1 MDDGSASIFCFTPLR
16 VTVSEWD
23 RLRAAPPSP
32 ESSLGSI
39 GSAPASSQGPCPVSP
54 SDSSTG
60 LIALVEDLR
69 REVGAL
75 HAKVECLERE
85 NLELRQQVGYWKSR
99 HRDALNRVSALE
111 QKVEQ
116 RDGEKRQLQADL
128 FGRRSEAQVG
138 KDRSNDLEDPRD
150 DSQKPQRK
158 RGQQPGNPGPKR
170 RDYSHLPVREQFVEW
185 PPEHS
190 VCPCCGLPL
199 RPLSDTEDS
208 EQIEIEVSAYRRV
221 IHRRRYRRTCTC
233 DGPITLTAPPP
244 PKLIPKGRYGISVWV
259 EILLDKYFTYRPT
272 ERLLAGLRLWG
283 LDLAPGTLTDGLESL
298 EVLLRPIDEALKSR
312 NSQGDLHQGD
322 ETRWR
327 VFITRED
334 KQGYG
339 WWLWVVLGPDT
350 VIYLLD
356 ASRGH
361 TVPESHFRAE
371 SRGVL
376 VVDRYAAYKA
386 MSWVK
391 DRVLVLAFCWA
402 HVRRDFIRVG
412 KGWSELKTW
421 ALEWLRRIRVL
432 YRLNDRRLTARKAAT
447 AFAEADGPLR
457 QAVAAIQAQM
467 ETELARAELAT
478 PCRKALESLHEH
490 WEGLTRFVDDPRIPM
505 DNNASER
512 RARGPAVA
520 RKNFYGSGS
529 LWSGQLAAAAFS
541 IFATLSLW
549 KLNPR
554 KWLTWY
560 FEHCARAGGKVPED
574 IQPFLPW
581 NLSPEKKREL
591 GATGGS
597 RWEDFSPSRAPPG
610 QES

>member
-1 MDDGSASIFCFTPLR
+1 MDGQLVQPCRPND
-16 VTVSEWD
+16 
-23 RLRAAPPSP
+23 SP
-32 ESSLGSI
+32 TE
-39 GSAPASSQGPCPVSP
+39 
-54 SDSSTG
+54 
-60 LIALVEDLR
+60 LITLVEDLR
-69 REVGAL
+69 RHVSEL
-75 HAKVECLERE
+75 HAKVDRLERE
-85 NLELRQQVGYWKSR
+85 NLEFRQQVGYWKSR
-99 HRDALNRVSALE
+99 HRDALDRVSTLE

-116 RDGEKRQLQADL
+116 LEGEKRQLQADL
-128 FGRRSEAQVG
+128 FGRRSEAQPG
-138 KDRSNDLEDPRD
+138 NDRSNDLDDPQD
-150 DSQKPQRK
+150 DSQKPKRN

-170 RDYSHLPVREQFVEW
+170 RDYSHLPVREEFVEL
-185 PPEHS
+185 PPEQC

-199 RPLSDTEDS
+199 PRLSGTEDS

-221 IHRRRYRRTCTC
+221 IRRRRYRRTCTC
-233 DGPITLTAPPP
+233 AGPITLAAPPP

-259 EILLDKYFTYRPT
+259 EILLDKYFSYRPT
-272 ERLLAGLRLWG
+272 ERLLASLRLFG
-283 LDLAPGTLTDGLESL
+283 LDLAPGTVTDGLEQL
-298 EVLLRPIDEALKSR
+298 EVLLRPIDEALKTR

-327 VFITRED
+327 VFVALEG
-334 KQGYG
+334 KEGYG

-356 ASRGH
+356 ASRSH
-361 TVPESHFRAE
+361 TVPENHFRVE

-391 DRVLVLAFCWA
+391 DGVLILAFCWA

-412 KGWSELKTW
+412 KGWPELKTW

-432 YRLNDRRLTARKAAT
+432 YRWNDRRLAAQKDAA
-447 AFAEADGPLR
+447 AFGEADGRLR
-457 QAVAAIQAQM
+457 QAVAEMKMRM
-467 ETELARAELAT
+467 ETEPARAELAT
-478 PCRKALESLHEH
+478 PCRKALDSLQEH

-529 LWSGQLAAAAFS
+529 LWSGRLAAALFS
-541 IFATLSLW
+541 IFATVSLW

-554 KWLTWY
+554 RWLTWY
-560 FEHCARAGGKVPED
+560 FEHCAMAGGKVPED

-581 NLSPEKKREL
+581 HLDARKRSELGEREL
-591 GATGGS
+591 PE
-597 RWEDFSPSRAPPG
+597 EDDTS
-610 QES
+610 

>member
-32 ESSLGSI
+32 ESSRGPVDA
-39 GSAPASSQGPCPVSP
+39 APALPQGPGSVCP
-54 SDSSTG
+54 SDPSTA
-60 LIALVEDLR
+60 LMALVEDLR
-69 REVGAL
+69 REVSAL
-75 HAKVECLERE
+75 HAKVERLERE
-85 NLELRQQVGYWKSR
+85 NLELRQQAGYWKSR
-99 HRDALNRVSALE
+99 HRDTLQRVSSLE

-116 RDGEKRQLQADL
+116 LEGEKRQLQADL
-128 FGRRSEAQVG
+128 FGRRSEAQPG
-138 KDRSNDLEDPRD
+138 NDRSNDLEDPQD
-150 DSQKPQRK
+150 DSQKPKRN

-170 RDYSHLPVREQFVEW
+170 RDYSHLPVREQFVEL
-185 PPEHS
+185 PPEEC

-199 RPLSDTEDS
+199 RPLSATEDA

-233 DGPITLTAPPP
+233 KGPTTLTAPPP
-244 PKLIPKGRYGISVWV
+244 PKLIPKGCYGISVWV
-259 EILLDKYFTYRPT
+259 EILLDKYFSYRPT
-272 ERLLAGLRLWG
+272 ERLLASWRLLG
-283 LDLAPGTLTDGLESL
+283 LDLAPGTVTDGLEQL
-298 EVLLRPIDEALKSR
+298 EVLVRPIDEALKAR
-312 NSQGDLHQGD
+312 NSEGDFHQGD

-327 VFITRED
+327 VFIALEG
-334 KQGYG
+334 KEGFG

-356 ASRGH
+356 ASRSH
-361 TVPESHFRAE
+361 TVPEAHFRAA

-386 MSWVK
+386 MSGVK
-391 DRVLVLAFCWA
+391 NGVLVLAFCWA

-412 KGWSELKTW
+412 KGWPELKTW
-421 ALEWLRRIRVL
+421 ALQWLRRIRVL
-432 YRLNDRRLTARKAAT
+432 YRLNDRRLAAQKDAV
-447 AFAEADGPLR
+447 AFGEADGRLR
-457 QAVAAIQAQM
+457 HTVAELKTAM
-467 ETELARAELAT
+467 ETELARADLAT
-478 PCRKALESLHEH
+478 PCRKALESLQEH
-490 WEGLTRFVDDPRIPM
+490 WDGLTRFVDDPRIPM

-529 LWSGQLAAAAFS
+529 LWSGRLAAAFFS

-549 KLNPR
+549 KLNAR

-560 FEHCARAGGKVPED
+560 FEHCARAGGKVPEE

-581 NLSPEKKREL
+581 NLDARKRSEL
-591 GATGGS
+591 GERGLAEGNDTS
-597 RWEDFSPSRAPPG
+597 
-610 QES
+610 

>member
-1 MDDGSASIFCFTPLR
+1 MGGQLVQVCF
-16 VTVSEWD
+16 
-23 RLRAAPPSP
+23 
-32 ESSLGSI
+32 
-39 GSAPASSQGPCPVSP
+39 P
-54 SDSSTG
+54 SDERPSDPSTQ

-69 REVGAL
+69 REVGEL
-75 HAKVECLERE
+75 RVEVHRLQRE

-99 HRDALNRVSALE
+99 HRDALDRVTALG

-116 RDGEKRQLQADL
+116 LEGEKRQLQADL
-128 FGRRSEAQVG
+128 FGRRSEARPG
-138 KDRSNDLEDPRD
+138 NDRSNDLEDPQD
-150 DSQKPQRK
+150 DSQGPQRN

-170 RDYSHLPVREQFVEW
+170 RDYSHLPVRETFLELA
-185 PPEHS
+185 PEHC
-190 VCPCCGLPL
+190 VCPRCGQPL
-199 RPLSDTEDS
+199 LRRSDTEDS
-208 EQIEIEVSAYRRV
+208 ELIEIEVGAYRRV
-221 IHRRRYRRTCTC
+221 IHRRRYQRTCTC
-233 DGPITLTAPPP
+233 DGPNTLTAPSP

-259 EILLDKYFTYRPT
+259 EILLDKYFSYRPT
-272 ERLLAGLRLWG
+272 ERLLASWRLLG
-283 LDLAPGTLTDGLESL
+283 LDLAPGTVTDGLQRL
-298 EVLLRPIDEALKSR
+298 EVLLRPIYEALKKR
-312 NSQGDLHQGD
+312 NPQGNLHQSD

-327 VFITRED
+327 VFVILEG

-339 WWLWVVLGPDT
+339 WWLWVVLGLDT
-350 VIYLLD
+350 VTYLLD
-356 ASRGH
+356 ASRSH
-361 TVPESHFRAE
+361 TVPENHFRAE

-376 VVDRYAAYKA
+376 VVDRYSAYKA

-391 DRVLVLAFCWA
+391 DGVLVLAFCWA

-412 KGWSELKTW
+412 KGWPELKTW

-432 YRLNDRRLTARKAAT
+432 YRLNDRRLAAT
-447 AFAEADGPLR
+447 KDVRAFAEANGCLR
-457 QAVAAIQAQM
+457 QAVAEMKTQM
-467 ETELARAELAT
+467 ETELARADLAT
-478 PCRKALESLHEH
+478 PCRKALQSLQEH

-529 LWSGQLAAAAFS
+529 LWSGQQAAAMFS

-560 FEHCARAGGKVPED
+560 FEHCAAAGGKVPKD

-581 NLSPEKKREL
+581 NLDATKRNELRESGIPE
-591 GATGGS
+591 GDDTS
-597 RWEDFSPSRAPPG
+597 
-610 QES
+610 

>member
-1 MDDGSASIFCFTPLR
+1 MDDGSASIFCFPPLR
-16 VTVSEWD
+16 VTISELD

-32 ESSLGSI
+32 ESSLGPV
-39 GSAPASSQGPCPVSP
+39 GSAPAIPQGPSPVGP
-54 SDSSTG
+54 SDSSSD
-60 LIALVEDLR
+60 LIALVQDVR
-69 REVGAL
+69 REVGELRARV
-75 HAKVECLERE
+75 HCLERE

-99 HRDALNRVSALE
+99 HRDALDRVAALE

-116 RDGEKRQLQADL
+116 LEGEKRQLQADL
-128 FGRRSEAQVG
+128 FGRRSEARPG
-138 KDRSNDLEDPRD
+138 NDRSNDLEDPQD
-150 DSQKPQRK
+150 DSRRPKRN

-170 RDYSHLPVREQFVEW
+170 RDYSHLPVREDGVEL
-185 PPEHS
+185 PPEQS
-190 VCPCCGLPL
+190 VCPCCGLPVL
-199 RPLSDTEDS
+199 PLSDTEDS

-221 IHRRRYRRTCTC
+221 IHRRRYRRACTC

-259 EILLDKYFTYRPT
+259 EILLDKYFSSRPT
-272 ERLLAGLRLWG
+272 ERLLASWRLWG
-283 LDLAPGTLTDGLESL
+283 LDLAPGTVNDGLKQL
-298 EVLLRPIDEALKSR
+298 EVLLRPIDAALKER
-312 NSQGDLHQGD
+312 NSAGDLHQGD

-327 VFITRED
+327 VFIAVEG

-350 VIYLLD
+350 VISLLD
-356 ASRGH
+356 ASRSH
-361 TVPESHFRAE
+361 TVPEDHFRAE

-376 VVDRYAAYKA
+376 VVDRYSASKA
-386 MSWVK
+386 MIWVK
-391 DRVLVLAFCWA
+391 DGVLVLAFCWA

-412 KGWSELKTW
+412 KGWPELKTW
-421 ALEWLRRIRVL
+421 ALQWLRRIRVL
-432 YRLNDRRLTARKAAT
+432 YRLNDRRLAVQKDAA
-447 AFAEADGPLR
+447 AFGEADGRLR
-457 QAVAAIQAQM
+457 QAVAEMKAQR
-467 ETELARAELAT
+467 ETELGQAGLAT

-529 LWSGQLAAAAFS
+529 LWSGQQAAAMFS
-541 IFATLSLW
+541 ILATLSLW

-560 FEHCARAGGKVPED
+560 LEHCAMAGGKVPED

-581 NLSPEKKREL
+581 NLDAGKRSEL
-591 GATGGS
+591 KERGLAEGDDTS
-597 RWEDFSPSRAPPG
+597 
-610 QES
+610 